1 MNNDGWIKI
10 YIKLLQWEWYGDPLM
25 VATLTHLLLKAN
37 WKDNKWRGVDV
48 KRGQFITSRT
58 RLAEEIG
65 LTERKLRTCLERM
78 QESGEITCETTN
90 RYTVITICNY
100 DRYQEKENTKRPAK
114 RPTNDQQ
121 TTNKRPTND
130 QQTTTTSEVIEEQI
144 NYKSKEEQTG
154 VPAPAREGDFD
165 FETYGVMHNVKL
177 KPAQYRHLVES
188 YGEETAKEVID
199 DFSCKLADGST
210 NSANHFATIVSW
222 LGYRRRMGSGS
233 VPMSS
238 KAAEQT
244 PTYTP
249 PKERQM
255 TEAVQSAI
263 DEWKQFEAERHP
275 NRAEKYAR
283 LKEMATKHGKLS
295 DAVLV
300 AIGMKYFNNKWFFN

>member
-1 MNNDGWIKI
+1 MNNDGWIK
-10 YIKLLQWEWYGDPLM
+10 M
-25 VATLTHLLLKAN
+25 VATLIHLLLKAN
-37 WKDNKWRGVDV
+37 WKDKKWRGVDV
-48 KRGQFITSRT
+48 KRGQIITSRT

-65 LTERKLRTCLERM
+65 LTERQLRTCLERM
-78 QESGEITCETTN
+78 QETGEIACETTN
-90 RYTVITICNY
+90 RYTIVTICNY
-100 DRYQEKENTKRPAK
+100 DSYQEIENTQRPAERPAE

-121 TTNKRPTND
+121 TTNKRPTRD

-154 VPAPAREGDFD
+154 MPAPARDGDFD
-165 FETYGVMHNVKL
+165 CETYGIMQNVKM

-188 YGEETAKEVID
+188 YGEETAKDVID

-210 NSANHFATIVSW
+210 DSANHFATIVSW

-233 VPMSS
+233 VPISS
-238 KAAEQT
+238 KAAEQS

-255 TEAVQSAI
+255 TEAEQSAI

-300 AIGMKYFNNKWFFN
+300 AIGMKYFNDKWIFN